1 MYFVSI
7 ARRRLLLRA
16 AAPILGVGG
25 AYATLIE
32 PRWLRFQRHD
42 LRLFTR
48 TPDRPLRLL
57 HLSDLHASW
66 HVADSLI
73 ERAISLAVAS
83 QPDLICVTGDFVT
96 GRDGYDPTWYRQQL
110 ERLSRAAPTFG
121 VLGNHD
127 GGLWSRSRGG
137 HQTHEPVRDMVEE
150 AGITML
156 HNSSRRVQVEGRTI
170 QLTGVGDLWAG
181 EIDAKRAFRDN
192 DPQLPTILLS
202 HNPDSKE
209 IFRNHRWNLM
219 LSGHTHGGQIR
230 IPAAGA
236 PFAPVFD
243 HRYVDGL
250 REWES
255 RWIHVSRG
263 VGNAL
268 SVRVN
273 CPPEISVLR
282 LT

>member
-1 MYFVSI
+1 MYFVSL
-7 ARRRLLLRA
+7 ARRQFLLRA
-16 AAPILGVGG
+16 AAPILGVGCG
-25 AYATLIE
+25 YATLIE
-32 PRWLRFQRHD
+32 PRWLRFQQHD
-42 LRLFTR
+42 MRLFAAP
-48 TPDRPLRLL
+48 PDNPVRLI

-73 ERAISLAVAS
+73 ERAIDLAITS

-96 GRDGYDPTWYRQQL
+96 GIDGYDSTWYRGQL
-110 ERLSRAAPTFG
+110 RRLSRAAPAFA

-127 GGLWSRSRGG
+127 GGLWARPRGG
-137 HQTHEPVRDMVEE
+137 HQSHEPVRDMVEE
-150 AGITML
+150 SGITML
-156 HNSSRRVQVEGRTI
+156 HNASRRLQVRGRTI
-170 QLTGVGDLWAG
+170 QLTGVGDLWAD
-181 EIDAKRAFRDN
+181 EIDASRAFRDN
-192 DPQLPTILLS
+192 DRHVPTILLS
-202 HNPDSKE
+202 HNPDTKE
-209 IFRNHRWNLM
+209 IFRYHRWNLM

-230 IPAAGA
+230 IPAVGT

-243 HRYVDGL
+243 RRYVDGL

-268 SVRVN
+268 GVRVN
-273 CPPEISVLR
+273 CPPEISLLR